1 MKNLDSKC
9 VMTMSDEQHYM
20 EYGCE
25 YGDNSCGFDHDDMV
39 NEIYDFVRCESCKV
53 KDADE
58 KFMNNLAK
66 GE

>member
-1 MKNLDSKC
+1 MKNLDCKC
-9 VMTMSDEQHYM
+9 FITMSDEQHYM